1 MKRSLFD
8 FAKAKEAKG
17 GSTESE
23 KKAKITPQLS
33 LISAEQILRP
43 PDLTFLTS
51 LPSQIQTHQTQI
63 QDTLLIDI
71 VRPKTLNTVLGH
83 VDAKK
88 SILQYLNS
96 PTTRT
101 KPALLLSGPSG
112 CGKTLLASLA
122 IQEALYQRWDDR
134 ILDLSKESDDSISV
148 AIENLSRKKSLSGK
162 PWCALIECIEGF
174 SGEER
179 TSLLKAVKASKI
191 AMILTCDDAFEPAN
205 KPFREACFHVRM
217 GQNDSNTILRI
228 LFKAGEVYGL
238 KLSPETASSI
248 LINSNQNVRLAL
260 NTLQLLATTKK
271 TARKGAPLSSADEA
285 FNLFTSCSQMCAA
298 TPKSFER
305 SLVISSGDSDMFVS
319 LLQQNYVSSTSFPAG
334 SQKTLDSLSNVAEA
348 FSFSDIFMKRFLI
361 EEGTYI
367 ATLST
372 KINLTLQ
379 KPEKQSLF
387 PLCFSIMS
395 SSKSR
400 KDRLPVAAGVLS
412 YKFLGEERPL
422 FIQGEKNKDNKNK
435 KTKKPNSS
443 FVQDIL
449 PNSNLTLLSQ
459 IRPSGLDAHDTLLV
473 LKARVNGRSD
483 FRVLKGE
490 GLYVVGDAQANTWI
504 QKGVF
509 AF

>member
-1 MKRSLFD
+1 
-8 FAKAKEAKG
+8 
-17 GSTESE
+17 
-23 KKAKITPQLS
+23 
-33 LISAEQILRP
+33 
-43 PDLTFLTS
+43 
-51 LPSQIQTHQTQI
+51 
-63 QDTLLIDI
+63 
-71 VRPKTLNTVLGH
+71 
-83 VDAKK
+83 
-88 SILQYLNS
+88 
-96 PTTRT
+96 
-101 KPALLLSGPSG
+101 
-112 CGKTLLASLA
+112 
-122 IQEALYQRWDDR
+122 
-134 ILDLSKESDDSISV
+134 
-148 AIENLSRKKSLSGK
+148 
-162 PWCALIECIEGF
+162 
-174 SGEER
+174 
-179 TSLLKAVKASKI
+179 
-191 AMILTCDDAFEPAN
+191 
-205 KPFREACFHVRM
+205 
-217 GQNDSNTILRI
+217 
-228 LFKAGEVYGL
+228 
-238 KLSPETASSI
+238 
-248 LINSNQNVRLAL
+248 
-260 NTLQLLATTKK
+260 
-271 TARKGAPLSSADEA
+271 
-285 FNLFTSCSQMCAA
+285 MCAA

-334 SQKTLDSLSNVAEA
+334 SQKTLDSLSSVAEA

-367 ATLST
+367 ATMST
-372 KINLTLQ
+372 TINLTVQ
-379 KPEKQSLF
+379 KPEKQSSF

-422 FIQGEKNKDNKNK
+422 FIQGEKNKDNQNK

-483 FRVLKGE
+483 FRALKGE

>member
-8 FAKAKEAKG
+8 FAGATNG
-17 GSTESE
+17 GTQSD
-23 KKAKITPQLS
+23 KKSKITPQLT
-33 LISAEQILRP
+33 LITSAEQILRP

-51 LPSQIQTHQTQI
+51 SSNPKKESIQSHQT
-63 QDTLLIDI
+63 QDTLLVDI

-88 SILQYLNS
+88 SILLYLTS

-112 CGKTLLASLA
+112 CGKTLLATLA
-122 IQEALYQRWDDR
+122 IQEAMYQKWDDR
-134 ILDLSKESDDSISV
+134 ILDLSKESEDSISV
-148 AIENLSRKKSLSGK
+148 AIENLSKKKSLSGK

-205 KPFREACFHVRM
+205 KPFREACLHVRM

-260 NTLQLLATTKK
+260 NTLQLLASTKK

-285 FNLFTSCSQMCAA
+285 FNLFTSCSQLCAA

-305 SLVISSGDSDMFVS
+305 SLVISSGDSDMFLS
-319 LLQQNYVSSTSFPAG
+319 LLQQNYVSSASFPPG
-334 SQKTLDSLSNVAEA
+334 SIKTSESLANVAEA

-361 EEGTYI
+361 EEGTFI

-372 KINLTLQ
+372 KINLTVQ
-379 KPEKQSLF
+379 KAEKQSSF
-387 PLCFSIMS
+387 PLYFSIMS
-395 SSKSR
+395 SLKSR
-400 KDRLPVAAGVLS
+400 KDRLPIAAGVLS
-412 YKFLGEERPL
+412 HKFLGEERPL
-422 FIQGEKNKDNKNK
+422 YIQGEKANNNK
-435 KTKKPNSS
+435 KTKTKKPTT

-449 PNSNLTLLSQ
+449 PHSYLTLLSQ

-509 AF
+509 AI

>member
-8 FAKAKEAKG
+8 FAKAKG

-33 LISAEQILRP
+33 LTSAEQILRP

-112 CGKTLLASLA
+112 CGKTLLATLA

-148 AIENLSRKKSLSGK
+148 AIENLSKKKSLSGK

-334 SQKTLDSLSNVAEA
+334 SQKTLDSLSSVAEA

-372 KINLTLQ
+372 TINLTLQ
-379 KPEKQSLF
+379 KPEKQSSF

-422 FIQGEKNKDNKNK
+422 FIQGEKNKDNQNK

-483 FRVLKGE
+483 FRALKGE

>member
-23 KKAKITPQLS
+23 KKSKITPQF
-33 LISAEQILRP
+33 EQILRP

-51 LPSQIQTHQTQI
+51 LPSKIQTHQTQTH
-63 QDTLLIDI
+63 DTLLIDI

-122 IQEALYQRWDDR
+122 IQEALYQKWDDC

-148 AIENLSRKKSLSGK
+148 AIENLSKKKSLSGK

-191 AMILTCDDAFEPAN
+191 AMIFTCDDAFEPTN
-205 KPFREACFHVRM
+205 KSFREACFHVRM

-285 FNLFTSCSQMCAA
+285 FNLF
-298 TPKSFER
+298 
-305 SLVISSGDSDMFVS
+305 I
-319 LLQQNYVSSTSFPAG
+319 
-334 SQKTLDSLSNVAEA
+334 
-348 FSFSDIFMKRFLI
+348 
-361 EEGTYI
+361 
-367 ATLST
+367 
-372 KINLTLQ
+372 
-379 KPEKQSLF
+379 
-387 PLCFSIMS
+387 
-395 SSKSR
+395 
-400 KDRLPVAAGVLS
+400 
-412 YKFLGEERPL
+412 
-422 FIQGEKNKDNKNK
+422 
-435 KTKKPNSS
+435 
-443 FVQDIL
+443 
-449 PNSNLTLLSQ
+449 
-459 IRPSGLDAHDTLLV
+459 
-473 LKARVNGRSD
+473 
-483 FRVLKGE
+483 
-490 GLYVVGDAQANTWI
+490 
-504 QKGVF
+504 
-509 AF
+509 

>member
-23 KKAKITPQLS
+23 KKSKITPQF
-33 LISAEQILRP
+33 EQILRP

-51 LPSQIQTHQTQI
+51 LPSKIQTHQTQTH
-63 QDTLLIDI
+63 DTLLIDI

-122 IQEALYQRWDDR
+122 IQEALYQKWDDC

-148 AIENLSRKKSLSGK
+148 AIENLSKKKSLSGK

-191 AMILTCDDAFEPAN
+191 AMIFTCDDAFEPTN
-205 KPFREACFHVRM
+205 KSFREACFHVRM

-285 FNLFTSCSQMCAA
+285 FNLFISCSQMCAA
-298 TPKSFER
+298 TPKSFEK
-305 SLVISSGDSDMFVS
+305 SLVVSSGDSDMFVS
-319 LLQQNYVSSTSFPAG
+319 LLQQNYVSSASFPAG

-361 EEGTYI
+361 EEATFI

-372 KINLTLQ
+372 KMNLTLQ
-379 KPEKQSLF
+379 KPEKQSSF
-387 PLCFSIMS
+387 PLSFSIMS

-422 FIQGEKNKDNKNK
+422 FIQGEKNKDKDNKNK

-443 FVQDIL
+443 FVQDIM
-449 PNSNLTLLSQ
+449 PHSHLTLLSQ
-459 IRPSGLDAHDTLLV
+459 IKPSGLDAHETLLV

-483 FRVLKGE
+483 FRVLKEE